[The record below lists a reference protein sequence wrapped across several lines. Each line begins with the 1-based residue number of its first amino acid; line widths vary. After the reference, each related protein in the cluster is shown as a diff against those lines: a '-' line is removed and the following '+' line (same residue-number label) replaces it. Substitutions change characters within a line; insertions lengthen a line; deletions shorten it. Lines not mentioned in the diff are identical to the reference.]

1 MNLDEYKSVGIVLY
15 VNGNNRICFASFG
28 AENIIKEIKTFLG
41 NKIVTKIFIEYSA
54 IMLEYSCVGFIDF
67 MFKEKSEILLI
78 YFQQRTLNTMIKFIL
93 NYFLNFLI
101 EIDTR
106 MVEITT
112 CGTANMHPQLDNVM
126 QFKIDKINE
135 IKGYSIAE
143 IYKREK
149 TSKTLS
155 RHAGLVF
162 PISNGYANKFLKTMR
177 KRKKHYKNVFISKK

>member
-1 MNLDEYKSVGIVLY
+1 
-15 VNGNNRICFASFG
+15 
-28 AENIIKEIKTFLG
+28 
-41 NKIVTKIFIEYSA
+41 
-54 IMLEYSCVGFIDF
+54 
-67 MFKEKSEILLI
+67 
-78 YFQQRTLNTMIKFIL
+78 MIKFIL

-106 MVEITT
+106 MVQITT

-155 RHAGLVF
+155 RRVGLVF
-162 PISNGYANKFLKTMR
+162 Y
-177 KRKKHYKNVFISKK
+177 